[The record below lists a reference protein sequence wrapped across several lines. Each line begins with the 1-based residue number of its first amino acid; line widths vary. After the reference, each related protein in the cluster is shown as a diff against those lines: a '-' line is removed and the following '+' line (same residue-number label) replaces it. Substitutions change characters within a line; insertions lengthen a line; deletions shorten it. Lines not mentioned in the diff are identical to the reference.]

1 MSNPL
6 DGSRTLLYLSNA
18 DVVSVGPSMVE
29 TIPLVESILEARGRG
44 ELIMPPKVPL
54 FGSAASWYHAQ
65 LSYSASMSRGAIKWQ
80 SGYPANLGIGL
91 PSIMGLLILNDGA
104 TGAPL
109 VVMESTW
116 LTAQRTGAV
125 SAVTAKSL
133 GKRTARGAA
142 LIGCG
147 KQAQTQLEAL
157 SEALPLIESV
167 YLYDTDAQAARRF
180 EDWAVGR
187 FAHLGFHTLASA
199 RAAVEAADIVVT
211 MGPIVK
217 DAVRPI
223 EADWLQA
230 GALGLPLDYDCYWSA
245 AALRAA
251 DRYFVDDL
259 EQYNGYRTHGDFFQD
274 DVTVSGDLPHVLVG
288 QVPGRESDDQRIIS
302 MNLGLAVEDLVMAV
316 EIARRAEAASVGQ
329 RLPL

>member
-1 MSNPL
+1 MSNPAV
-6 DGSRTLLYLSNA
+6 GSRTLLYLSNA
-18 DVVSVGPSMVE
+18 DVVSVGPTMVE

-44 ELIMPPKVPL
+44 ELIMPPKVAL
-54 FGSAASWYHAQ
+54 FGSDANWYHAQ
-65 LSYSASMSRGAIKWQ
+65 LSYSPAMSRGAIKWQ
-80 SGYPANLGIGL
+80 SGYPTNLEIGL

-109 VVMESTW
+109 AVMESGW

-125 SAVTAKSL
+125 SAVTAQTLSRP
-133 GKRTARGAA
+133 GARDLA

-157 SEALPLIESV
+157 STALPSLESV
-167 YLYDTDAQAARRF
+167 YLYDVDEHAARRF
-180 EDWAVGR
+180 EDWAVSR
-187 FAHLGFHTLASA
+187 FAQLRFHPIATA
-199 RAAVEAADIVVT
+199 RAAIEAVDIVVT

-217 DAVRPI
+217 DAARPI
-223 EADWLQA
+223 QADWLQA

-245 AALRAA
+245 GALRAA

-259 EQYNGYRTHGDFFQD
+259 EQYNGYRANGNFFQD
-274 DVTVSGDLPHVLVG
+274 DVAVSGDLPHVLVG
-288 QVPGRESDDQRIIS
+288 QVPGRGSDDQRIIS
-302 MNLGLAVEDLVMAV
+302 MNLGLAVEDLAMAV

>member
-1 MSNPL
+1 MNNPI

-18 DVVSVGPSMVE
+18 DVVSVGPTMAE
-29 TIPLVESILEARGRG
+29 TIPLVESILKARGRG
-44 ELIMPPKVPL
+44 ELIMPPKVAL
-54 FGSAASWYHAQ
+54 FGSASNWYHAQ
-65 LSYSASMSRGAIKWQ
+65 LSYSPSMSRGAIKWQ
-80 SGYPANLGIGL
+80 SGYPSNLGIGL

-109 VVMESTW
+109 VVMESGW

-125 SAVTAKSL
+125 SAVTARAL
-133 GKRTARGAA
+133 GKAEARSVA
-142 LIGCG
+142 LLGCG
-147 KQAQTQLEAL
+147 KQAMTQLEAL
-157 SEALPLIESV
+157 SEALPLIEAI
-167 YLYDTDAQAARRF
+167 YLYDVDPQAAQRF
-180 EDWAVGR
+180 EEWAAGK
-187 FAHLGFHTLASA
+187 FAQLHFHVLDGA

-223 EADWLQA
+223 QADWLQA

-245 AALRAA
+245 AALRAV

-259 EQYNGYRTHGDFFQD
+259 EQFNGYRTHGEFFQD
-274 DVTVSGDLPHVLVG
+274 EVTIAGDLPNVLVG
-288 QVPGRESDDQRIIS
+288 QVAGRETDQQRIIS
-302 MNLGLAVEDLVMAV
+302 MNLGLAVEDLAMAV